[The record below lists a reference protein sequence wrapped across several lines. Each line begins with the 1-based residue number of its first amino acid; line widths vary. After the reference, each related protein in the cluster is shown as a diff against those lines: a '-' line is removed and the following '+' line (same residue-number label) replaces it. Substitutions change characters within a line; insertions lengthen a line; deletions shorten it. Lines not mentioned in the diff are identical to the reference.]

1 MYWIFLST
9 NIIAQCHITKC
20 QKKLVCVYSSKLSS
34 IATAPFADSVHKIY
48 CWKAFYNSFGRMDLA
63 CLIPDHWEGEIMC
76 FEDNYAHSDYKYH
89 KHIDPS
95 QNGPSHTPKD
105 SESKTALNLP

>member
-1 MYWIFLST
+1 
-9 NIIAQCHITKC
+9 
-20 QKKLVCVYSSKLSS
+20 
-34 IATAPFADSVHKIY
+34 
-48 CWKAFYNSFGRMDLA
+48 
-63 CLIPDHWEGEIMC
+63 MC

-105 SESKTALNLP
+105 SESKTALNLPQSSLVHIVASKWNNIPVYH

>member
-1 MYWIFLST
+1 
-9 NIIAQCHITKC
+9 
-20 QKKLVCVYSSKLSS
+20 
-34 IATAPFADSVHKIY
+34 
-48 CWKAFYNSFGRMDLA
+48 
-63 CLIPDHWEGEIMC
+63 MC